1 MFIRRKYKGEITMF
15 GPSTGKKQKRNGF
28 KKVIIFFVVVGLLVF
43 LTSLILKEK
52 DVKQPVQEDTM
63 SEKEVSVLT
72 EELSKFMVVPDEEP
86 LIFTISD
93 VDFLIQE
100 QRFFENASNGD
111 ILFVGQGDVDT
122 PIFHDTNEIMGS
134 TSSVRGTLS
143 PFGGFVMENQP
154 IQLWSPGPNNPDGG
168 DGGALVTIA
177 FTLENW

>member
-63 SEKEVSVLT
+63 SQEDVSVLT
-72 EELSKFMVVPDEEP
+72 DELARFMVVPDEEP

-93 VDFLIQE
+93 VDFLVQE
-100 QRFFENASNGD
+100 QRFFENANNGD
-111 ILFVGQGDVDT
+111 ILFIFPKSEKAVVYSPKRERIINAGPVNFDQPDQIQG
-122 PIFHDTNEIMGS
+122 
-134 TSSVRGTLS
+134 
-143 PFGGFVMENQP
+143 MEA
-154 IQLWSPGPNNPDGG
+154 NN
-168 DGGALVTIA
+168 
-177 FTLENW
+177 

>member
-1 MFIRRKYKGEITMF
+1 MF

-93 VDFLIQE
+93 VDFLVQE

-111 ILFVGQGDVDT
+111 ILFVFPEAEKAVVYSQEKQRIINAGPVNFDGASMGQI
-122 PIFHDTNEIMGS
+122 P
-134 TSSVRGTLS
+134 GTKS
-143 PFGGFVMENQP
+143 Q
-154 IQLWSPGPNNPDGG
+154 
-168 DGGALVTIA
+168 
-177 FTLENW
+177 